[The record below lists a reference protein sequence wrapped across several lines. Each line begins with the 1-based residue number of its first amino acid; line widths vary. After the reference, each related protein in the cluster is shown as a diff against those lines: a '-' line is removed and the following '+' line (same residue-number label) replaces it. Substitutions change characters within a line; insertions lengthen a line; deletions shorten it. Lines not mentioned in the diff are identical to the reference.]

1 MRRKKLEPELELN
14 HRVTAMEFIYKAIC
28 VGCVLR
34 EGQCRSFA
42 HGDLEE
48 CYKRCWW
55 FNQAVHK
62 IKKILDKY
70 DK

>member
-1 MRRKKLEPELELN
+1 MKKKLDPKLELN
-14 HRVTAMEFIYKAIC
+14 HKVTAMEFIYKAVC

-34 EGQCRSFA
+34 EGCCRLFYK
-42 HGDLEE
+42 GDLED
-48 CYKRCWW
+48 CYKRCWH
-55 FNQAVHK
+55 FYKATVA